1 VLNFSKPA
9 APQAID
15 EREFSDEDEPS
26 LSEAEENEEEDTPI
40 TPPSSEE

>member
-9 APQAID
+9 APQTID
-15 EREFSDEDEPS
+15 EREFSDEPS
-26 LSEAEENEEEDTPI
+26 LSEAEEHEEEDTPQ